1 MSAVYAIL
9 IFIIANFSVSES
21 LNDSSSDEIEECPFH
36 FRSQFENESTNM
48 FQFVVHGILLPIV
61 ALFGFVSNIISIFI
75 FTRSEMRTPI
85 NLILTGKKHFDFLS
99 TKKRFWNK
107 RTSKIRTVL
116 HIFLFTNLALLFAAH
131 VSAVSLKI
139 SSKK

>member
-1 MSAVYAIL
+1 MLAVYVIL
-9 IFIIANFSVSES
+9 VLTIANFSVGES

-36 FRSQFENESTNM
+36 FRSQFVNGSTKM

-61 ALFGFVSNIISIFI
+61 ALFGFVGNIISIFI

-99 TKKRFWNK
+99 TKKSAAKSNENYCSYLECP
-107 RTSKIRTVL
+107 SKE
-116 HIFLFTNLALLFAAH
+116 
-131 VSAVSLKI
+131 
-139 SSKK
+139 

>member
-1 MSAVYAIL
+1 MYILLLNTSVFKMLAVHVIL
-9 IFIIANFSVSES
+9 ILTIANFSVGES

-36 FRSQFENESTNM
+36 FRSQFVNGSTKM

-61 ALFGFVSNIISIFI
+61 ALFGFVGNIISIFI

-99 TKKRFWNK
+99 NKKSAAKSNENYCSYLECP
-107 RTSKIRTVL
+107 SKE
-116 HIFLFTNLALLFAAH
+116 
-131 VSAVSLKI
+131 
-139 SSKK
+139 